1 MTKNIKPF
9 VYIGIAAV
17 AVIVIGIAL
26 LNTSKT
32 SEQKQEA
39 VTTTNSLVGKAL
51 PAVEL
56 KDKDGKVYDLAR
68 LKGKN
73 VVLFFNEGLMC
84 YPACWNQMA
93 AFGTDPRFNSGD
105 TVALS
110 VVTDPAVSWETASAK
125 MPDLA
130 KATILFDT
138 ASADPNSH
146 HSDATGTASYK
157 LGMLSMGSS
166 MHPGQSPGHTYILL
180 DKQGIVREVIDDPN
194 MAVNNDTLMEKI
206 SKF

>member
-9 VYIGIAAV
+9 VYIGITTV
-17 AVIVIGIAL
+17 AVVIIGIAL
-26 LNTSKT
+26 FNTSKT

-39 VTTTNSLVGKAL
+39 VTTTNSLVGKPL

-56 KDKDGKVYDLAR
+56 KDKDGKSYDLAS

-84 YPACWNQMA
+84 YPACWNQMV
-93 AFGTDPRFNSGD
+93 AFGKDVRFNSGD

-110 VVTDPAVSWETASAK
+110 VVVDSPQDWQKAIDK
-125 MPDLA
+125 MPDLT
-130 KATILFDT
+130 KATTLFDKGAT
-138 ASADPNSH
+138 SSH
-146 HSDATGTASYK
+146 H
-157 LGMLSMGSS
+157 LGILSMGSS
-166 MHPGQSPGHTYILL
+166 MHTGQLPGHTYILL
-180 DKQGIVREVIDDPN
+180 DKQGVVREVFDDAN
-194 MAVNNDTLMEKI
+194 MGVNNDMLAEKI

>member
-9 VYIGIAAV
+9 VYIGITTV
-17 AVIVIGIAL
+17 AVVIVGIAL
-26 LNTSKT
+26 FNTSKT

-39 VTTTNSLVGKAL
+39 VTTTNSLVGKTL
-51 PAVEL
+51 PLVEL
-56 KDKDGKVYDLAR
+56 TDKEGKAYDLAS

-93 AFGTDPRFNSGD
+93 AFGKDARFNSSD

-110 VVTDPAVSWETASAK
+110 VVVDSPQDWQKAIDK

-130 KATILFDT
+130 KSTTLFDKGAT
-138 ASADPNSH
+138 SSH
-146 HSDATGTASYK
+146 H
-157 LGMLSMGSS
+157 LGILSMGSS
-166 MHPGQSPGHTYILL
+166 MHTGQLPGHTYILL
-180 DKQGIVREVIDDPN
+180 DKQGVVREVFDDAN
-194 MAVNNDTLMEKI
+194 MGVNNDMLAEKI